1 MTTGL
6 YVYQR
11 AGDVIVACGSE
22 YVAVDD
28 PWQLVADLIAVI
40 IHAEQVTN
48 EPPTDPKGNLS

>member
-1 MTTGL
+1 MTNV

-11 AGDVIVACGSE
+11 AGEVIVNCGIE

-48 EPPTDPKGNLS
+48 EAFTDPKGNLS